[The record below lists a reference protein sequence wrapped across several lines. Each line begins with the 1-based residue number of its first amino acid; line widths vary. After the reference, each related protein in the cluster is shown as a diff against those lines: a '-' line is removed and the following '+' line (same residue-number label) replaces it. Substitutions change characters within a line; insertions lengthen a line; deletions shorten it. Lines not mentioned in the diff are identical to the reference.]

1 MFAVIEFG
9 GKQYLVTEGQRF
21 TTEKT
26 GKKPGSSVVFDKVML
41 TIDGT
46 KVSIGQP
53 YVKGA
58 TVTAALE
65 REYRDEKVTVLKYK
79 PKVRYR
85 KKYGHRQT
93 VSDLKVTAIKA

>member
-1 MFAVIEFG
+1 MIAILETG
-9 GKQYLVTEGQRF
+9 GKQYLVTEGQHF

-26 GKKPGSSVVFDKVML
+26 GKKPGASLVIDTVLL
-41 TIDGT
+41 TTDGKKT
-46 KVSIGQP
+46 SIGQP

-58 TVTAALE
+58 TVTVTVE
-65 REYRDEKVTVLKYK
+65 REYRDDKVTVLKYK

-93 VSDLKVTAIKA
+93 VADLKVTAIKA

>member
-9 GKQYLVTEGQRF
+9 GKQYLVTEGQRI

-26 GKKPGSSVVFDKVML
+26 GKKPGSSIVLDKVML
-41 TIDGT
+41 TTDGT

-58 TVTAALE
+58 TVTATVE

-85 KKYGHRQT
+85 KKYGHRQS
-93 VSDLKVTAIKA
+93 VADLKITAIKA